1 MFFRLY
7 LFNIVVSTLS
17 FQNYSL
23 DVIILTLFFR
33 RYSSDIVVST
43 LVFRRYYFDVVVS
56 TLVFRRYSFDIVVST
71 LVFRRYSFDE
81 SCYSSP
87 SITHP
92 AWCEINCIETE
103 NESEKWS
110 HLKTLKSLAQIF
122 WINQRFWVQYLD
134 IFQIF
139 VKSLNCLVKWS
150 RINSVEYSIYF
161 RLQKPEL

>member
-1 MFFRLY
+1 LFFRLY
-7 LFNIVVSTLS
+7 SFNIDVSTLS
-17 FQNYSL
+17 FQNYSF

-43 LVFRRYYFDVVVS
+43 LVFRRYSFDVVVS
-56 TLVFRRYSFDIVVST
+56 TLVFR
-71 LVFRRYSFDE
+71 LYSFDE
-81 SCYSSP
+81 SYYSSP

-92 AWCEINCIETE
+92 AWCEINCIETK

-122 WINQRFWVQYLD
+122 WINQRFCVHYFD

-139 VKSLNCLVKWS
+139 VKTLNFLVKWS
-150 RINSVEYSIYF
+150 RINSVEHSIYF